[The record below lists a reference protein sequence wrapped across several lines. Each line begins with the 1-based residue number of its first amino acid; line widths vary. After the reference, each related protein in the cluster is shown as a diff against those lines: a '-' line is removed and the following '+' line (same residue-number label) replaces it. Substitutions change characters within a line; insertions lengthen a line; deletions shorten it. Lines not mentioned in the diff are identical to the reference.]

1 MARLIDLPPEYVAG
15 GRYLAAA
22 PSRKE
27 QFYKQ
32 PGLINMEAIERI
44 MTMAEKI
51 GKSPLTGLAIKGI
64 AKLYQMGQ
72 PTLADLQ
79 SQEAKLREA
88 LAAEGRGA
96 DEIEAEI
103 QHLRNAQEE
112 LKASTLVA
120 EGEVAADIAAFQ
132 APGTTPEQTEY
143 LIQQVRDG
151 AIGSEELYR
160 LGWGDDEVSQV
171 MRAAGKWADP
181 ASVRTRM
188 TEDIG
193 PSPMDYMERTPAHP
207 RYETPTIR
215 RADPESVRQRMA
227 GFKDDDT
234 PYKPFTPAP
243 IGVEAIPEVEPKAPG
258 TRLPRGMPLP
268 EEVEEARKRIE
279 ELGAGSPGDVWED
292 PRITELRKEQASVE
306 GRLRAFE
313 AEKQRIAEA
322 QKAKQ
327 AQIARVQAQIKEI
340 PTFRGQQIQ
349 SMDDVIRMAPTADRK
364 ERGALLVAARNQA
377 LPSNLFDF
385 NYQEDAMKKVS
396 ELFPTAL
403 ERRREG
409 LTAVEL
415 RKVQATE
422 KKAEAAMIRA
432 MRVDLLAGLKKEK
445 LQSQIDLLNQK
456 IALDPQR
463 KAKLEAQIAKLRAST
478 KASGEMAALRRAAL
492 EVKQDR
498 MNLTRLKALK
508 QPIERLYKNKIDGL
522 TDMMKVAYKAKV
534 QARRDMTIPSA
545 ASMAG
550 LDRGAE
556 SKYLVDAELAKV
568 QHDASKAEFED
579 LQTQRLELQKEANKL
594 GAANTIREYEEFLK
608 EYGTP

>member
-64 AKLYQMGQ
+64 AKLFQMGE

-132 APGTTPEQTEY
+132 APGTTPEAALRQIAGQLRRGEINEDRLSMEGWTADEIRQIQT
-143 LIQQVRDG
+143 L
-151 AIGSEELYR
+151 
-160 LGWGDDEVSQV
+160 
-171 MRAAGKWADP
+171 AGYADP
-181 ASVRTRM
+181 ASVRRRM
-188 TEDIG
+188 TEDVG
-193 PSPMDYMERTPAHP
+193 PEHAYSYMERTPAHP
-207 RYETPTIR
+207 RYETTPLPTIK
-215 RADPESVRQRMA
+215 RADPESVRDRME
-227 GFKDDDT
+227 G
-234 PYKPFTPAP
+234 PYEPFTPAP
-243 IGVEAIPEVEPKAPG
+243 TGVEAIPEVEPKAPG

-268 EEVEEARKRIE
+268 EEVEEARKRIKE
-279 ELGAGSPGDVWED
+279 RGAGSPGDVWED
-292 PRITELRKEQASVE
+292 SRITELRKEQASVE

-492 EVKQDR
+492 AVKQER